1 MALAI
6 SGIPMLTG
14 DEALAFREK
23 AEETLKK
30 RGSID
35 FSKQRAEMKAIL
47 AMDSSIMMLWLM
59 PITCLVNLT
68 AIILRNL
75 RLILYVL
82 LRSQMPVFSRSTCLM
97 RERKRL
103 ESIYL
108 I

>member
-47 AMDSSIMMLWLM
+47 AKAKFQHLHIGTEVMDFIKSWFVE
-59 PITCLVNLT
+59 PYNKTGCRYLVVDTYNEDVPV
-68 AIILRNL
+68 AFVPQ
-75 RLILYVL
+75 RLK
-82 LRSQMPVFSRSTCLM
+82 PA
-97 RERKRL
+97 
-103 ESIYL
+103 
-108 I
+108 

>member
-35 FSKQRAEMKAIL
+35 FSKQRAGQKQNFKVL
-47 AMDSSIMMLWLM
+47 
-59 PITCLVNLT
+59 CRQLVW
-68 AIILRNL
+68 
-75 RLILYVL
+75 
-82 LRSQMPVFSRSTCLM
+82 
-97 RERKRL
+97 
-103 ESIYL
+103 
-108 I
+108 

>member
-47 AMDSSIMMLWLM
+47 AKAKFLSPVST
-59 PITCLVNLT
+59 TCLVNLT
-68 AIILRNL
+68 EKEQSLKSENGNL
-75 RLILYVL
+75 A
-82 LRSQMPVFSRSTCLM
+82 
-97 RERKRL
+97 
-103 ESIYL
+103 ESHTNGYFPA
-108 I
+108 

>member
-1 MALAI
+1 MQISCDFLGGFEKKAYFCGKVERLKFKIMALAI

-47 AMDSSIMMLWLM
+47 AK
-59 PITCLVNLT
+59 
-68 AIILRNL
+68 AK
-75 RLILYVL
+75 
-82 LRSQMPVFSRSTCLM
+82 F
-97 RERKRL
+97 
-103 ESIYL
+103 
-108 I
+108 

>member
-14 DEALAFREK
+14 DEALAFRER

-47 AMDSSIMMLWLM
+47 AKAKFYFISLGFHSVRRFCGFGI
-59 PITCLVNLT
+59 
-68 AIILRNL
+68 RN
-75 RLILYVL
+75 
-82 LRSQMPVFSRSTCLM
+82 
-97 RERKRL
+97 
-103 ESIYL
+103 
-108 I
+108 

>member
-1 MALAI
+1 MPFSLTCSIIVLICSSDNLQISCGFLGGFEEKTYFCDKSYINQIIGDKIMALAI

-47 AMDSSIMMLWLM
+47 AK
-59 PITCLVNLT
+59 
-68 AIILRNL
+68 AK
-75 RLILYVL
+75 
-82 LRSQMPVFSRSTCLM
+82 F
-97 RERKRL
+97 
-103 ESIYL
+103 
-108 I
+108 

>member
-1 MALAI
+1 MVSRKKCTFAASYINKIIGDKIMALAI

-47 AMDSSIMMLWLM
+47 AK
-59 PITCLVNLT
+59 
-68 AIILRNL
+68 AK
-75 RLILYVL
+75 
-82 LRSQMPVFSRSTCLM
+82 F
-97 RERKRL
+97 
-103 ESIYL
+103 
-108 I
+108 